1 MKREEVAETL
11 GLEMMIGNDI
21 ITVIVTY
28 VEIAKNSELS
38 HLSFLTFV
46 FIKTNVLQLK
56 VEQICGK

>member
-1 MKREEVAETL
+1 MAETL

-21 ITVIVTY
+21 ITVIATY

>member
-21 ITVIVTY
+21 ITVIATY

>member
-1 MKREEVAETL
+1 MAETL